1 MKNIIITGSSGMVGA
16 LVLQKCLNSNDVNKV
31 TSIVRK
37 SSGIKHPKLNE
48 IVHANFLDYS
58 EIGNVF
64 KDQDIAFYC
73 IGVYT
78 GAVPRDEFRKITVD
92 YTVAFAKMLR
102 SKSDKTTFCF
112 LSGQGAD
119 KTEKSKMM
127 FAVDKGIAE
136 NALQKMK
143 FSQFYTLRPGYIYPS
158 TPRIE
163 PNVSYKIM
171 KALYKPISKIYP
183 NIGISSEDLASAMVM
198 VGRNGSEKSILENKD
213 IRSII
218 GLV

>member
-1 MKNIIITGSSGMVGA
+1 MKNIIITGSSGMIGA

-37 SSGIKHPKLNE
+37 ASGIKHVKLNE
-48 IVHANFLDYS
+48 IVHTNFLDYNPIS
-58 EIGNVF
+58 EVF

-73 IGVYT
+73 MGVYT
-78 GAVPRDEFRKITVD
+78 GAVSRDEFRKITVD
-92 YTVAFAKMLR
+92 YTLAFAKMLR
-102 SKSDKTTFCF
+102 SKSDKTIFCF

-119 KTEKSKMM
+119 QTEKSKMM

-136 NALQKMK
+136 NGLKKMQ
-143 FSQFYTLRPGYIYPS
+143 FSQFYTFRPGYIYPS
-158 TPRIE
+158 TPRVE
-163 PNVSYKIM
+163 TNFTYKIM
-171 KALYKPISKIYP
+171 KVLYKPVSFIYP
-183 NIGISSEDLASAMVM
+183 NIGISSDNLASVIVK
-198 VGRNGSEKSILENKD
+198 VGYNGYPKSVLENKD

>member
-1 MKNIIITGSSGMVGA
+1 MKNIIITGSSGMIGA

-37 SSGIKHPKLNE
+37 ASGIKHAKLNE
-48 IVHANFLDYS
+48 IVHTNFTDYTSIS
-58 EIGNVF
+58 EVF
-64 KDQDIAFYC
+64 KDQEIAFYC

-78 GAVPRDEFRKITVD
+78 GAVPRDEFREITVD
-92 YTVAFAKMLR
+92 YTFAFAKMLR

-119 KTEKSKMM
+119 QTEKSKMM
-127 FAVDKGIAE
+127 FAKDKGIAE
-136 NALQKMK
+136 NTLQKMQ
-143 FSQFYTLRPGYIYPS
+143 FSQFYTFRPGYIYPT

-171 KALYKPISKIYP
+171 KVLYKPVSIIYP
-183 NIGISSEDLASAMVM
+183 NIGISSENLASAIVE
-198 VGRNGSEKSILENKD
+198 VGWNGYRKSILENKD
-213 IRSII
+213 LRSII
-218 GLV
+218 ELV

>member
-1 MKNIIITGSSGMVGA
+1 MIGA
-16 LVLQKCLNSNDVNKV
+16 LVLQKCLNSNDVNIV

-37 SSGIKHPKLNE
+37 ASGINHPKLKE
-48 IVHANFLDYS
+48 IIHPNFSDYS
-58 EIGNVF
+58 SISEVF

-92 YTVAFAKMLR
+92 YTLAFAEMLR
-102 SKSDKTTFCF
+102 IKSDKTTFCF

-119 KTEKSKMM
+119 QTEKSKMM
-127 FAVDKGIAE
+127 FAMDKGIAE
-136 NALQKMK
+136 NSLQRMK
-143 FSQFYTLRPGYIYPS
+143 FNQFYTFRPGYIYPS
-158 TPRIE
+158 TPRVE

-171 KALYKPISKIYP
+171 KALYKPFSIIYP
-183 NIGISSEDLASAMVM
+183 NIGISSENLASAIVE
-198 VGRNGSEKSILENKD
+198 VGWNGYSKSILENKD